1 MTLKFKN
8 WAKSL
13 TVALLAV
20 FGFTAAMAQDEEPI
34 ITIKTQLYEQ
44 LGAAN
49 STNIVI
55 GGFAES
61 DWIDVDCGAGKEE
74 HELMRTVYDE
84 ENNTYTGTII
94 TCNVTA
100 ADEIRI
106 YGNPENIQ
114 YINIDGCYVR
124 DIEFSKLTKLQF
136 FKASHNNLK
145 ALDLSAFTN
154 LIYVDVDD
162 NPYDVSPLKIGSNHP
177 YLTIL
182 EMGQTSK
189 MDPSFNLSD
198 YPLLVSF
205 GAYANKALTSLDPSG
220 CPELVRL
227 SIDISNVKTLDV
239 TKNAKL
245 RILNISETGIKNIDL
260 SGNPLLQQ
268 FYCTHQGDFN
278 SDAKLDSIN
287 LTHNPELLY
296 LFASGNNLHEIDITK
311 NPKLQNIYLSDNY
324 LSSIDISNNP
334 DIFNLILRNNCFTFA
349 TLPLPQDTWVDYDYY
364 PRNMGVNKSYKVGDV
379 IDLSDKVLR
388 EGTVT
393 TMAVFSVKEANSGAV
408 SRVDESYYDYAD
420 GKISF
425 KKPMTDSVYVAFAN
439 DAFPAIT
446 LTEMPLRTT
455 KFMVKS
461 ENDFGK
467 DVKKVS
473 FKATLLSG
481 GGVNLNFKVGVHGAS
496 AENPKTFVVETEK
509 GSLHTCVATSDT
521 IPAAANVTG
530 LNSPMGNVNIYV
542 HEGDYITALDIE
554 DMQLTSIDL
563 SQARAL
569 RHLALVNTQLY
580 EINLGWNRSLHSLK
594 LNGNFFSSL
603 NIRGVNDA
611 YQKTF
616 LQDIDL
622 SNNGLNNVT
631 LNDMYTIHHLNLSHN
646 NLKELNFKDADMIE
660 TLDISYNQFASVNLN
675 YCTLMTKLNIAH
687 NNITELV
694 LPSEI
699 SLKELHCEN
708 NGFNFATLPQIPSL
722 EIYTFAPQNEVK
734 ISPIG
739 PGVDLSVY
747 NTNGIT
753 NYTWYFDD
761 NSLMEENTDYT
772 NAGGKIRFDE
782 KNIGKKAYCQMTNA
796 TFEGLTL
803 TTSQIQIA
811 GMPEYEL
818 AHFTTKQNGTASLIM
833 TATEQGT
840 IISIDWKG
848 DGVELSQYVLNTS
861 YTTFSV
867 NTYAGCTAKVYSYT
881 PQSHLNV
888 FSLLDAPL
896 DSADFSNMTE
906 LFCLNLKNAG
916 LENVSLPNSPG
927 LGELMLDGNAL
938 SSIDLSAYPN
948 LYCLTLNNNKF
959 SSFDLSKVPSVGI
972 FSISNNQ
979 LSDITLNNK
988 ELWQLDLSQNQLSE
1002 VNLAGVPNLN
1012 QLSVAHNQLSN
1023 IDLSMMNNLKILF
1036 VDYNKFRFSTLPK
1049 DNGYSRYTYFGQA
1062 EIPVE
1067 ERYGVID
1074 LSAEAKVGDV
1084 ATEYRWFFGEPYI
1097 NEETGALEGEEL
1109 YLGEEYTIENGVTT
1123 FLKNIDGVMCTLT
1136 NAAFPN
1142 VILFTPLINIQ
1153 YSGIND
1159 VNTNAKKVVYTQ
1171 NGSVYVAGIEGKAY
1185 IYNIVGAQVA
1195 QTNALAGTAAFH
1207 NLPSGAYIVV
1217 ANGIRQKVVVK

>member
-1 MTLKFKN
+1 M
-8 WAKSL
+8 
-13 TVALLAV
+13 AV
-20 FGFTAAMAQDEEPI
+20 FGFNAAMAQDEEPI

-44 LGAAN
+44 LGASN
-49 STNIVI
+49 SCNIVL

-61 DWIDVDCGAGKEE
+61 EWIDVDCGAGKEE
-74 HELMRTVYDE
+74 HELVRTVYDV
-84 ENNTYTGTII
+84 ENSTYTGTII

-106 YGNPENIQ
+106 YGNAENIQ

-136 FKASHNNLK
+136 FKASHNNLQ

-189 MDPSFNLSD
+189 IDPSFNLSD

-205 GAYANKALTSLDPSG
+205 GAYSCKGLTSLDPTG

-227 SIDISNVKTLDV
+227 SIDITNVKTLDV
-239 TKNAKL
+239 TKNPKL
-245 RILNISETGIKNIDL
+245 RILNISETGIRNIDL

-268 FYCTHQGDFN
+268 FYCTHQGSYN
-278 SDAKLDSIN
+278 NDAKLDSIN

-296 LFASGNNLHEIDITK
+296 LFASGNNLHEIDLTH

-324 LSSIDISNNP
+324 LSTIDISNNP

-349 TLPLPQDTWVDYDYY
+349 TLPLPQDAWIDYDYY

-388 EGTVT
+388 EGTIT
-393 TMAVFSVKEANSGAV
+393 TMAVFTVNEAKSGAV
-408 SRVDESYYDYAD
+408 SKVDESYYDYAD
-420 GKISF
+420 GKITF
-425 KKPMTDSVYVAFAN
+425 KKAMTDSVYVAFAN

-461 ENDFGK
+461 ESDFGK
-467 DVKKVS
+467 DIKKVA

-481 GGVNLNFKVGVHGAS
+481 GGVDLNFKVGIHGAT
-496 AENPKTFVVETEK
+496 AENPKTFVVETK
-509 GSLHTCVATSDT
+509 SGSLHTCVATSDT
-521 IPAAANVTG
+521 IPATANVTG
-530 LNSPMGNVNIYV
+530 LNSPMGAVNIYV

-554 DMQLTSIDL
+554 DLQLTSIDL

-580 EINLGWNRSLHSLK
+580 KIDLGWNRSLHSLK
-594 LNGNFFSSL
+594 LNGNFFSTL
-603 NIRGVNDA
+603 NIRGVNDV
-611 YQKTF
+611 YQKTL

-622 SNNGLNNVT
+622 SNNGINTVA

-646 NLKELNFKDADMIE
+646 NLTEFNFKDADMME
-660 TLDISYNQFASVNLN
+660 TLDISYNKFTTVNLN
-675 YCTLMTKLNIAH
+675 YCSLMTKLNIAH
-687 NNITELV
+687 NSITELV
-694 LPSEI
+694 LPTEI

-708 NGFNFATLPQIPSL
+708 NGFNFATLPQIPGL
-722 EIYTFAPQNEVK
+722 EVYTFAPQND
-734 ISPIG
+734 IQIPTIG

-747 NTNGIT
+747 NTNSIT
-753 NYTWYFDD
+753 QYAWYFADD
-761 NSLMEENTDYT
+761 NSKLEENADYT
-772 NAGGKIRFDE
+772 NDGGKIRFDE
-782 KNIGKKAYCQMTNA
+782 KNIGKKAYCKMTNA

-803 TTSQIQIA
+803 TTSAIQIA

-818 AHFTTKQNGTASLIM
+818 GHFTTTQNASATLSM
-833 TATEQGT
+833 TATEPGT
-840 IISIDWKG
+840 IICIDWKG
-848 DGVELSQYVLNTS
+848 DGVQLNQYVLGTT
-861 YTTFSV
+861 YTKFSV
-867 NTYAGCTAKVYSYT
+867 NTYAGCTARVYSYT
-881 PQSHLNV
+881 NPGNLSV
-888 FSLLDAPL
+888 FSITGAAME
-896 DSADFSNMTE
+896 SADFSKMNQ
-906 LFCLNLKNAG
+906 LICLAAKQAG
-916 LENVSLPNSPG
+916 LKTITLPDSPE
-927 LGELMLDGNAL
+927 LTELMLDGNEL
-938 SSIDLSAYPN
+938 ESIDLSKYSK
-948 LYCLTLNNNKF
+948 LYLLTLNDNKF
-959 SSFDLSKVPSVGI
+959 SSFDLAKYPSVGI
-972 FSISNNQ
+972 FSISNNR
-979 LSDITLNNK
+979 LTSVNLNNR
-988 ELWQLDLSQNQLSE
+988 ELWQLDLSRNQLAE
-1002 VNLAGVPNLN
+1002 VDLAGVPNLN

-1023 IDLSMMNNLKILF
+1023 IDLSMMNDLKVLF

-1049 DNGYSRYTYFGQA
+1049 NNGYALYTYFGQA
-1062 EIPVE
+1062 EIPVD

-1074 LSAEAKVGDV
+1074 LSAEAFVGDV

-1109 YLGEEYTIENGVTT
+1109 FIDEEYTIENGVTT

-1142 VILFTPLINIQ
+1142 VILFTPMLNIQ
-1153 YSGIND
+1153 YSGIAD
-1159 VNTNAKKVVYTQ
+1159 VNVQAKKVAYVSRG
-1171 NGSVYVAGIEGKAY
+1171 NVYVTGIEGQAY
-1185 IYNIVGAQVA
+1185 VYNVVGALVA
-1195 QTNALAGTAAFH
+1195 QRHAVAGTACFE
-1207 NLPSGAYIVV
+1207 NLTPGAYIVV
-1217 ANGIRQKVVVK
+1217 ANGINQKVVVK